1 MGEEPEVDEVVFTRC
16 GVGADG
22 GGGVGMGLLS
32 SSKESTERGEDGW
45 EEEDEE
51 EADGGEAETCY
62 GAGLGELVTF
72 FCCCCSSG
80 ILFGGD
86 VDWKGGIV
94 SLMLVE
100 CDLFV
105 FSFLH
110 FSFQDRRGEK
120 NLPSSPIYVVL

>member
-16 GVGADG
+16 GVGANG
-22 GGGVGMGLLS
+22 GWGMGLLLVS
-32 SSKESTERGEDGW
+32 SARKPAERGEDGR

-72 FCCCCSSG
+72 FCCCSSG

-86 VDWKGGIV
+86 VD
-94 SLMLVE
+94 
-100 CDLFV
+100 
-105 FSFLH
+105 
-110 FSFQDRRGEK
+110 
-120 NLPSSPIYVVL
+120 

>member
-1 MGEEPEVDEVVFTRC
+1 
-16 GVGADG
+16 
-22 GGGVGMGLLS
+22 MGLLS
-32 SSKESTERGEDGW
+32 SSKESAERGEDGW

-94 SLMLVE
+94 SLMLVG
-100 CDLFV
+100 CDLLC
-105 FSFLH
+105 FSLFFFF
-110 FSFQDRRGEK
+110 FSGQEREN

>member
-1 MGEEPEVDEVVFTRC
+1 MGEEPEVDEVVFTRY

-22 GGGVGMGLLS
+22 GWGMGMGLLS
-32 SSKESTERGEDGW
+32 SSKESAERGEDGR

-62 GAGLGELVTF
+62 GAGLGELVIF

-86 VDWKGGIV
+86 VD
-94 SLMLVE
+94 
-100 CDLFV
+100 
-105 FSFLH
+105 
-110 FSFQDRRGEK
+110 
-120 NLPSSPIYVVL
+120 

>member
-16 GVGADG
+16 GVGANG
-22 GGGVGMGLLS
+22 GGWGVGMGLLS
-32 SSKESTERGEDGW
+32 SSKESAERGEDGW

-72 FCCCCSSG
+72 FCCCSSG

-94 SLMLVE
+94 SLMLVG
-100 CDLFV
+100 CDLLFS
-105 FSFLH
+105 FSFLL
-110 FSFQDRRGEK
+110 FCSG
-120 NLPSSPIYVVL
+120 

>member
-1 MGEEPEVDEVVFTRC
+1 M
-16 GVGADG
+16 
-22 GGGVGMGLLS
+22 GMGLLS
-32 SSKESTERGEDGW
+32 SSKESAERGQDGW

-72 FCCCCSSG
+72 FCCCSSG

-86 VDWKGGIV
+86 VDWKGRIV
-94 SLMLVE
+94 SLMLVG

-105 FSFLH
+105 SLFF
-110 FSFQDRRGEK
+110 FFFRDRRGEN

>member
-16 GVGADG
+16 GVGANG
-22 GGGVGMGLLS
+22 GGWGVGMGLLS
-32 SSKESTERGEDGW
+32 SSKKSAERGEDGW

-72 FCCCCSSG
+72 FCCCSSG
-80 ILFGGD
+80 VLFGGD

-94 SLMLVE
+94 SLMLVG

-105 FSFLH
+105 FSFLL
-110 FSFQDRRGEK
+110 FSKRRGEQS

>member
-1 MGEEPEVDEVVFTRC
+1 M
-16 GVGADG
+16 
-22 GGGVGMGLLS
+22 GMGLLS
-32 SSKESTERGEDGW
+32 SSEKESAERGEDGW

-80 ILFGGD
+80 VLFGGD

-94 SLMLVE
+94 SLMLAG
-100 CDLFV
+100 CYLLFFS
-105 FSFLH
+105 FSFLL
-110 FSFQDRRGEK
+110 FLSG
-120 NLPSSPIYVVL
+120 

>member
-16 GVGADG
+16 GVGANG
-22 GGGVGMGLLS
+22 GGWGMGMELLS
-32 SSKESTERGEDGW
+32 SSKESAERGEDGW

-80 ILFGGD
+80 VLFGSD
-86 VDWKGGIV
+86 VDWKGGI
-94 SLMLVE
+94 
-100 CDLFV
+100 
-105 FSFLH
+105 
-110 FSFQDRRGEK
+110 R
-120 NLPSSPIYVVL
+120 